1 MWRTGII
8 IILLLGG
15 AIGPASAHHKAG
27 HKAGGSTGAA
37 LYPDLVTHRPFEL
50 YFDQVVFSD
59 GSTHHVLRF
68 SNTVENIGSG
78 RLELQ
83 GEKQSKIYQNVYDAA
98 RGGNLVQQIYIGN
111 DSIFHEGH
119 DHYHIENFNSYL
131 LLQKDA
137 SGVYQATTKEE
148 IKSSCLLDFFRAS
161 GSYSAQYTSC
171 LDPAG
176 DETLQGLTVGWADT
190 YWAELIDQ
198 WVDLGSSP
206 LANGTYAIRS
216 TADPLNMIAESNNE
230 NNHAST
236 CFTVQHRTPTMDAA
250 MPGYPSAPDRWGLGW
265 FVSGT
270 ITIIPC

>member
-1 MWRTGII
+1 MWRIGII
-8 IILLLGG
+8 VILLLGG
-15 AIGPASAHHKAG
+15 AIGPASANHKAG

-37 LYPDLVTHRPFEL
+37 LYPDLFTHRPAEL
-50 YFDQVVFSD
+50 YFEQVVFSD

-111 DSIFHEGH
+111 DSSIFHEGH
-119 DHYHIENFNSYL
+119 NHYHIENFNSYL

-148 IKSSCLLDFFRAS
+148 IKSSCLLDFFRVS

-176 DETLQGLTVGWADT
+176 DETLQGLTVGWGDT

-236 CFTVQHRTPTMDAA
+236 CFTVQ
-250 MPGYPSAPDRWGLGW
+250 RWGGGW
-265 FVSGT
+265 FVRGWFASGT